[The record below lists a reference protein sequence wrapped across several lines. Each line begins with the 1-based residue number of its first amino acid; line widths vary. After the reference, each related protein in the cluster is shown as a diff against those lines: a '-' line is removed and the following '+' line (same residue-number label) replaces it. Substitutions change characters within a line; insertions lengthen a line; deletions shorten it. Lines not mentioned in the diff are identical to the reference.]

1 MENKNEYWEAK
12 RLFLSILR
20 EKGFLLPSF
29 SFQATNSTASLSSG
43 PLSPLTRHSR

>member
-20 EKGFLLPSF
+20 EKGFLLP
-29 SFQATNSTASLSSG
+29 FQLSGNQQHSITVFRASV
-43 PLSPLTRHSR
+43 TTY